1 MQVLRYRRSVPF
13 RARDRGCEVL
23 PRRRHSC
30 EPGALLTLTY
40 DRVGSGEPL
49 VLIHGLGSARTVWKL
64 VTPALA
70 KQFDVIAVD
79 LPGHGQTPWVGG
91 TAMDPRALADSVRA
105 TLDALGI
112 ERAHLVGNSLGG
124 WVALELAAASPDRVA
139 SVTALAPAGMRDKPL
154 EKITLDY
161 RINRYLA
168 VGFRPLMPLMLKY
181 ERLRGIGFARN
192 SPIWKSWSVET
203 CRDAAH
209 ALSSSQGYES
219 ALAALVGRV
228 ASCAATIPASIPV
241 TVVFG
246 DTDTI
251 LPPKTSQ
258 SRRHLPAHGR
268 WIEWERCGH
277 GIQLDYP
284 DRVVEL
290 IREVTSAAR

>member
-1 MQVLRYRRSVPF
+1 M
-13 RARDRGCEVL
+13 
-23 PRRRHSC
+23 
-30 EPGALLTLTY
+30 TLSY
-40 DRVGSGEPL
+40 DRSGAGEPL

-70 KQFDVIAVD
+70 RRFDVIAVD
-79 LPGHGQTPWVGG
+79 LPGHGQTPWVAG

-112 ERAHLVGNSLGG
+112 SRAHLVGNSLGG
-124 WVALELAAASPDRVA
+124 WTALELAAAHPDRIA
-139 SVTALAPAGMRDKPL
+139 SIVALAPAGMRDQPL
-154 EKITLDY
+154 AKITLGY

-168 VGFRPLMPLMLKY
+168 VGFRPLMPVMLRY

-192 SPIWKSWSVET
+192 SPIWKTWSVET
-203 CRDAAH
+203 CRDAAE
-209 ALSSSQGYES
+209 AIANSEGYEA
-219 ALAALVGRV
+219 ALAGIVGRV
-228 ASCAATIPASIPV
+228 ASCTARIPPSIPL

-251 LPPKTSQ
+251 LPPSTSQ
-258 SRRHLPAHGR
+258 SRRHLPPHGR
-268 WIEWERCGH
+268 WLEWERCGH

-290 IREVTSAAR
+290 IEEVTTTAG